1 MQGWIYLIIAIL
13 FEVAGT
19 TAMKMSDGYTKVVPS
34 VLMFVFYILS
44 LVALTYALK
53 KFDLSV
59 AYAIWAGVG
68 TVLIS
73 IIGIFFFKESVSA
86 LKVVSI
92 LFIVMGVVGLH
103 LSNKTL

>member
-1 MQGWIYLIIAIL
+1 MQGWLYLIIAIL

-73 IIGIFFFKESVSA
+73 IVGIFFFKESVSA

>member
-1 MQGWIYLIIAIL
+1 MQGWLYLIIAIL

>member
-1 MQGWIYLIIAIL
+1 MQGWLYLIIAIL

-44 LVALTYALK
+44 LVEQTYALK

-73 IIGIFFFKESVSA
+73 IVGIFFFKESVSA